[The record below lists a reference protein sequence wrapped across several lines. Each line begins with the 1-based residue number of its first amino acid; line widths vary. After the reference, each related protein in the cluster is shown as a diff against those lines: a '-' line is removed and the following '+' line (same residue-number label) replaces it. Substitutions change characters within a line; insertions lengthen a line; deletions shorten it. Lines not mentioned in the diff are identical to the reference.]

1 MAIKVTLFILFI
13 LGILIFAG
21 LAGWKAY
28 QRYDDEDE
36 HGIIAPI
43 VFGILAVVMLV
54 GTICIPGNIHQV
66 NTGEVAVVRHMG
78 KVTGSREAGIYW
90 DWYFTNDYE
99 KFDTKVREIN
109 IDTPTY
115 SKDNQIITVQA
126 DLQYTI
132 DSAQVDKIAT
142 EYGTIDKLESKITN
156 IALDN
161 IKAVFAQNS
170 ATEVITNRADISAN
184 ISQTVSNSIND
195 SYYVKVKT
203 IVLTNIDFTDDF
215 EAAVAAKVAAAQEAE
230 KAKNEAEKAKTEA
243 EAAKEVAILKAQAEA
258 EAVKAQARAAAEAA
272 VTKAEAEQKVAQIEA
287 DTAEYAGQKAAAV
300 AIQKLASV
308 NGWSVQTSYV
318 KIEGS
323 ETPVLDEEG
332 NQVVIDGEKI
342 YTYKYNTQYKLVDA
356 DGQPISQA
364 DLTKGVER
372 LIEVYKLEAWDGKL
386 PVYQMGENG
395 IIAFTQST
403 SNNGD

>member
-258 EAVKAQARAAAEAA
+258 EAVKAQAKAAAEAA

-323 ETPVLDEEG
+323 ETPVLGEDG
-332 NQVVIDGEKI
+332 NQVEVNGEKI

>member
-13 LGILIFAG
+13 LGILVFAG
-21 LAGWKAY
+21 LAGLKAY
-28 QRYDDEDE
+28 QHYDDEDE
-36 HGIIAPI
+36 HGIVAPI
-43 VFGILAVVMLV
+43 VFGVLALVMLV

-142 EYGTIDKLESKITN
+142 EYGSIDKLESKITN

-243 EAAKEVAILKAQAEA
+243 EAAKQVAILKAEAEAEALKAQAEA
-258 EAVKAQARAAAEAA
+258 QATAAI
-272 VTKAEAEQKVAQIEA
+272 TKAEAEQKVAQIEA

-308 NGWSVQTSYV
+308 NGWSVQTSYI

-332 NQVVIDGEKI
+332 NQVEINGEKI

-356 DGQPISQA
+356 DGHAITQ
-364 DLTKGVER
+364 DELTKGVDR

-403 SNNGD
+403 SNNG